1 VEGGVLPEV
10 NLSITVHI
18 EYPHQLRSVTQNAV
32 SLRRQV
38 ARARLHDWSNL
49 NGKVNAQPNATH
61 CDIGELVRGNGTAAI
76 PIYTVEPLLE
86 LEQLLLLY
94 LIIVR

>member
-1 VEGGVLPEV
+1 M
-10 NLSITVHI
+10 
-18 EYPHQLRSVTQNAV
+18 
-32 SLRRQV
+32 
-38 ARARLHDWSNL
+38 
-49 NGKVNAQPNATH
+49 
-61 CDIGELVRGNGTAAI
+61 GELVGRNATAAI